1 MREAVIVAGSR
12 TAVGKAVRGK
22 TKNARSDDMMATV
35 IKDLMAKTEGKLD
48 PSQVD
53 DVVIGCAMPEGSQG
67 MNFARVIAL
76 RSGLPVEIPGQT
88 VNRFCSSGLQTI
100 AMAANSIMVN
110 EADVIIAGGAESMSS
125 VPMTGHHLSPNPH
138 MAENDPNVYMSMG
151 LTAERVAK
159 EFGVSREDQDAFA
172 VRSHQRAAAA
182 TDSGRFAEEI
192 VPFEWEETILGED
205 GLPQTVTMRLE
216 EDEHLRR
223 ETSLEGLAG
232 LRPVFKEGGSVT
244 AGNSS
249 PLSDGAAGVIIMERE
264 MAERLGLKPLL
275 RFVGFAVAG
284 VRPEIMG
291 VGPIKAVPKV
301 LERTGLTLDDID
313 LIELN
318 EAFASQSLAV
328 MRELELD
335 PEKVNVNGGAIALGH
350 PLGCT
355 GAKLAVQ
362 LMHEMRRR
370 GGKYGMVTMCIGGGM
385 GAAGIFENLQ
395 NGA

>member
-1 MREAVIVAGSR
+1 MAEMNEAVIVAASR

-35 IKDLMAKTEGKLD
+35 IKDLMDKTDGKLD
-48 PSQVD
+48 PSQID
-53 DVVIGCAMPEGSQG
+53 DVVVGCAMPEGSQG

-76 RSGLPVEIPGQT
+76 RAGLPVDIPGQT

-100 AMAANSIMVN
+100 AMAANSIRVG

-138 MAENDPNVYMSMG
+138 MAEHDPNVYMSMG
-151 LTAERVAK
+151 LTAERVAS
-159 EFGVSREDQDAFA
+159 EFSVSREDMDEFAAKSHEKAAQAVDAGYF
-172 VRSHQRAAAA
+172 Q
-182 TDSGRFAEEI
+182 EEI
-192 VPFEWEETILGED
+192 VPFEWEETVIGAD
-205 GLPQTVTMRLE
+205 GMPTTVKMVLA

-223 ETSLEGLAG
+223 GTTPDVLGNLK
-232 LRPVFKEGGSVT
+232 PVFKADGSVT

-249 PLSDGAAGVIIMERE
+249 PLSDGAAGVIIMSRQK
-264 MAERLGLKPLL
+264 AEELGLTPLA

-291 VGPIKAVPKV
+291 VGPIKAIPKV
-301 LERTGLTLDDID
+301 LERTGMSLDDID
-313 LIELN
+313 IIELN

-355 GAKLAVQ
+355 GSKLTVQ
-362 LMHEMRRR
+362 LVNEMKRRAS
-370 GGKYGMVTMCIGGGM
+370 KYGMVTMCIGGGM

-395 NGA
+395 